1 MKALKIAEIVQ
12 KHYETNTGCKV
23 QMNSNQCVITVY
35 FLLSEFEKIKNM
47 PGLTFEFFAKSYDY
61 SLEND
66 TLEMTLLLEASSIAE
81 FIEYWEY
88 MFNFQDHGHTK
99 LEFIQEFNANVGK
112 R

>member
-1 MKALKIAEIVQ
+1 MKALKIAKIVQ

-47 PGLTFEFFAKSYDY
+47 PGLTFEFFSKGYDY
-61 SLEND
+61 SLEKE
-66 TLEMTLLLEASSIAE
+66 TLEMTMLLETSSVNE
-81 FIEYWEY
+81 FVEYWEHMY
-88 MFNFQDHGHTK
+88 RLSDDK
-99 LEFIQEFNANVGK
+99 LKFAQEFNANVGK

>member
-1 MKALKIAEIVQ
+1 MKVLKISEIVQ
-12 KHYETNTGCKV
+12 RYYETNTGCKV

-47 PGLTFEFFAKSYDY
+47 HGLTFEFFSKGFDY
-61 SLEND
+61 NLKKE
-66 TLEMTLLLEASSIAE
+66 TLEMTMLLETSSVDE
-81 FIEYWEY
+81 FVEYWEH